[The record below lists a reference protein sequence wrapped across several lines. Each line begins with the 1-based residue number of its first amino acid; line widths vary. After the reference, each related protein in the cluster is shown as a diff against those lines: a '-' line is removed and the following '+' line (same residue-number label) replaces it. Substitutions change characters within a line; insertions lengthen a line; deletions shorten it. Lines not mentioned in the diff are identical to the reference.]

1 MCSRLETIFSHLH
14 WQCQYRFLLDAVEQ
28 FGLPDA
34 FITISPFEWSF
45 PFAKWLSD
53 IRQYTGM
60 GPTQLSGYETYN
72 ITHVL
77 QKIVRGY
84 LCGSTCQKWSEHVFS
99 YNKIANYPNIKT
111 FFYRFEFQERGIVHL
126 HMLVWLKDIRR
137 TQHQFFRVDIPRSHP
152 DLVFLVHKLQPSDK
166 KSHCLNLQCEDSFF
180 HLENGKHARH
190 LKHHA
195 EEITLNLHA
204 CISTIIPALKCRMDY
219 QTTDGVAILLRYVTS
234 YVSKSHDARKVD
246 SMNSYQLQ
254 GRQAAVRYLMQNT
267 PSEPEIW
274 FFLFQKKPA
283 WSNSCTK
290 RLLVPTTKTASESKT
305 LSKYWQRERKHDN
318 LSLIQWLRLF
328 STNSANPK
336 P

>member
-72 ITHVL
+72 THVL

-111 FFYRFEFQERGIVHL
+111 FFYHFEFQERGIVHL

-195 EEITLNLHA
+195 EEFTLNLHA
-204 CISTIIPALKCRMDY
+204 CISTIIPALKC
-219 QTTDGVAILLRYVTS
+219 QWTI
-234 YVSKSHDARKVD
+234 
-246 SMNSYQLQ
+246 
-254 GRQAAVRYLMQNT
+254 RQQMV
-267 PSEPEIW
+267 
-274 FFLFQKKPA
+274 
-283 WSNSCTK
+283 
-290 RLLVPTTKTASESKT
+290 
-305 LSKYWQRERKHDN
+305 
-318 LSLIQWLRLF
+318 
-328 STNSANPK
+328 
-336 P
+336 